1 MLGGIMSKQI
11 LIAEDEPRIR
21 RLIKDYLCKENFSIV
36 EASNGKEALELF
48 QNHKF
53 DLLILDIMMPLL
65 NGFEL
70 CKSIRNISNVP
81 IIILT
86 ARSADEDELLGY
98 DLGADD
104 YITKPFS
111 PKILVAKVKALLRR
125 LNDINVTNAFI
136 EINNLSINKASH
148 EVKIGEN
155 ILSLSPKEYDL
166 LIFLAENKNS
176 VFSRN
181 TLLDKVWGYDFN
193 GDIRTVDT
201 HIKRLRE
208 KLGEYSNLIITVRGS
223 GYKLEYK
230 D

>member
-1 MLGGIMSKQI
+1 MLGGIMNKQI
-11 LIAEDEPRIR
+11 LIAEDEPRMR
-21 RLIKDYLCKENFSIV
+21 RLIKDYLSKEDFSIV
-36 EASNGKEALELF
+36 EASNGKEALDLF

-65 NGFEL
+65 NGFDL
-70 CKSIRNISNVP
+70 CKAIREISNIP

-86 ARSADEDELLGY
+86 ARADDDDEVMGY

-125 LNDINVTNAFI
+125 LDDLNITNAFI
-136 EINNLSINKASH
+136 NINSLSINKTSH
-148 EVKIGEN
+148 EVTINGE

-176 VFSRN
+176 VFSRD
-181 TLLDKVWGYDFN
+181 TLLDKVWGYDFD

-208 KLGEYSNLIITVRGS
+208 KLREYSSLIITVRGS

>member
-1 MLGGIMSKQI
+1 MNKQI
-11 LIAEDEPRIR
+11 LIAEDEPRMR
-21 RLIKDYLCKENFSIV
+21 RLIKDYLSREGFVIV

-48 QNHKF
+48 QTNKF
-53 DLLILDIMMPLL
+53 DLIILDVMMPLL
-65 NGFEL
+65 NGFDL
-70 CKSIRNISNVP
+70 CKAIRDVSNIP

-86 ARSADEDELLGY
+86 ARSDDDDEILGY
-98 DLGADD
+98 DLGTDD

-125 LNDINVTNAFI
+125 LDDLNVTNASI
-136 EINNLSINKASH
+136 EINKLSINKSSH
-148 EVKIGEN
+148 EVQINGEQ
-155 ILSLSPKEYDL
+155 LSLSPKEYDL
-166 LIFLAENKNS
+166 LVFLAENKNS

-181 TLLDKVWGYDFN
+181 NLLDKVWGYDFN

>member
-1 MLGGIMSKQI
+1 MNKQI
-11 LIAEDEPRIR
+11 LIAEDEPRMR
-21 RLIKDYLCKENFSIV
+21 RLIKDYLSKEDFSIV
-36 EASNGKEALELF
+36 EASNGKEALDLF

-65 NGFEL
+65 NGFDL
-70 CKSIRNISNVP
+70 CKAIRDISNIP

-86 ARSADEDELLGY
+86 ARADDDDEVMGY

-125 LNDINVTNAFI
+125 LDDLNITNAC
-136 EINNLSINKASH
+136 ININDLSINKTSH
-148 EVKIGEN
+148 EVTINGE

-176 VFSRN
+176 VFSRD
-181 TLLDKVWGYDFN
+181 TLLDKVWGYDFD

-208 KLGEYSNLIITVRGS
+208 KLREYSSLIITVRGS

>member
-1 MLGGIMSKQI
+1 MNKQI
-11 LIAEDEPRIR
+11 LIAEDEPRMR
-21 RLIKDYLCKENFSIV
+21 RLIKDYLSKEGFLIT

-48 QNHKF
+48 QNNKF

-65 NGFEL
+65 NGFDL
-70 CKSIRNISNVP
+70 CKSIRDISNVP

-86 ARSADEDELLGY
+86 ARSDDDDEVLGY

-125 LNDINVTNAFI
+125 LDDLTVTNASI
-136 EINNLSINKASH
+136 EINNLSINKTSH
-148 EVKIGEN
+148 EVQIDGEN
-155 ILSLSPKEYDL
+155 LSLSPKEYDL
-166 LIFLAENKNS
+166 LVFLAENKNS

-181 TLLDKVWGYDFN
+181 TLLDKVWGYDFD

-201 HIKRLRE
+201 HVKRLRE
-208 KLGEYSNLIITVRGS
+208 KLGELSNLIITVRGS

>member
-1 MLGGIMSKQI
+1 MNKQI
-11 LIAEDEPRIR
+11 LIAEDEPRMR
-21 RLIKDYLCKENFSIV
+21 RLIKDYLSREGFVIV

-48 QNHKF
+48 QTNKF

-65 NGFEL
+65 NGFDL
-70 CKSIRNISNVP
+70 CKAVRDISNIP

-86 ARSADEDELLGY
+86 ARSDDDDEVLGY

-125 LNDINVTNAFI
+125 LDDLNVTNASI
-136 EINNLSINKASH
+136 EINNLSINKTSH
-148 EVKIGEN
+148 EVQIDGET
-155 ILSLSPKEYDL
+155 LSLSPKEYDL

-181 TLLDKVWGYDFN
+181 SLLDKVWGYDFD

>member
-1 MLGGIMSKQI
+1 
-11 LIAEDEPRIR
+11 
-21 RLIKDYLCKENFSIV
+21 
-36 EASNGKEALELF
+36 
-48 QNHKF
+48 
-53 DLLILDIMMPLL
+53 MPLL
-65 NGFEL
+65 NGFDL
-70 CKSIRNISNVP
+70 CKAIREISNIP

-86 ARSADEDELLGY
+86 ARADDDDEVMGY

-125 LNDINVTNAFI
+125 LDDLNITNAFI
-136 EINNLSINKASH
+136 NINSLSINKTSH
-148 EVKIGEN
+148 EVTINGE

-176 VFSRN
+176 VFSRD
-181 TLLDKVWGYDFN
+181 TLLDKVWGYDFD

-208 KLGEYSNLIITVRGS
+208 KLREYSSLIITVRGS

>member
-1 MLGGIMSKQI
+1 MNKQI
-11 LIAEDEPRIR
+11 LIAEDEPRMR
-21 RLIKDYLCKENFSIV
+21 RLIKDYLSREGFVIV

-48 QNHKF
+48 QTNKF

-65 NGFEL
+65 NGFDL
-70 CKSIRNISNVP
+70 CKAVRDISNIP

-86 ARSADEDELLGY
+86 ARSDDDDEVLGY

-125 LNDINVTNAFI
+125 LDDLNVTNASI
-136 EINNLSINKASH
+136 EINKLSINKTSH
-148 EVKIGEN
+148 EVQIDGET
-155 ILSLSPKEYDL
+155 LSLSPKEYDL

-181 TLLDKVWGYDFN
+181 SLLDKVWGYDFD

>member
-1 MLGGIMSKQI
+1 MNKQI
-11 LIAEDEPRIR
+11 LIAEDEPRMR
-21 RLIKDYLCKENFSIV
+21 RLIKDYLSKEDFSIV
-36 EASNGKEALELF
+36 EASNGKEALDLF

-65 NGFEL
+65 NGFDL
-70 CKSIRNISNVP
+70 CKAIREISNIP

-86 ARSADEDELLGY
+86 ARADDDDEVMGY

-125 LNDINVTNAFI
+125 LDDLNITNAFI
-136 EINNLSINKASH
+136 NINSLSINKTSH
-148 EVKIGEN
+148 EVTINGE

-166 LIFLAENKNS
+166 LIFLAKNKNS
-176 VFSRN
+176 VFSRD
-181 TLLDKVWGYDFN
+181 TLLDKVWGYDFD

-208 KLGEYSNLIITVRGS
+208 KLREYSSLIITVRGS

>member
-1 MLGGIMSKQI
+1 MNKQI
-11 LIAEDEPRIR
+11 LIAEDEPRMR
-21 RLIKDYLCKENFSIV
+21 RLIKDYLSKEDFSIV
-36 EASNGKEALELF
+36 EASNGKEALDLF

-65 NGFEL
+65 NGFDL
-70 CKSIRNISNVP
+70 CKAIREISNIP

-86 ARSADEDELLGY
+86 ARADDDDEVMGY

-125 LNDINVTNAFI
+125 LDDLNITNAFI
-136 EINNLSINKASH
+136 NINSLSINKTSH
-148 EVKIGEN
+148 EVTINGE

-176 VFSRN
+176 VFSRD
-181 TLLDKVWGYDFN
+181 TLLDKVWGYDFD

-208 KLGEYSNLIITVRGS
+208 KLREYSSLIITVRGS

>member
-1 MLGGIMSKQI
+1 MNKQI
-11 LIAEDEPRIR
+11 LIAEDEPRMR
-21 RLIKDYLCKENFSIV
+21 RLIKDYLSREGFVIV

-48 QNHKF
+48 QTNKF

-65 NGFEL
+65 NGFDL
-70 CKSIRNISNVP
+70 CKAVRDISNIP

-86 ARSADEDELLGY
+86 ARSDDDDEVLGY

-125 LNDINVTNAFI
+125 LDDLNITNASI
-136 EINNLSINKASH
+136 EINNLSINKTSH
-148 EVKIGEN
+148 EVQIDGET
-155 ILSLSPKEYDL
+155 LSLSPKEYDL

-181 TLLDKVWGYDFN
+181 SLLDKVWGYDFD

>member
-1 MLGGIMSKQI
+1 MNKQI
-11 LIAEDEPRIR
+11 LIAEDEPRMR
-21 RLIKDYLCKENFSIV
+21 RLIKDYLSREGFLIM

-48 QNHKF
+48 QNNKF

-65 NGFEL
+65 NGFDL
-70 CKSIRNISNVP
+70 CKAIRDVSNIP

-86 ARSADEDELLGY
+86 ARSDDDDEVLGY

-125 LNDINVTNAFI
+125 LDDLNVTNASI
-136 EINNLSINKASH
+136 EINNLLINKTSH
-148 EVKIGEN
+148 EVQIDGET
-155 ILSLSPKEYDL
+155 LSLSPKEYDL

-181 TLLDKVWGYDFN
+181 NLLDKVWGYDFD

>member
-1 MLGGIMSKQI
+1 MNKQI
-11 LIAEDEPRIR
+11 LIAEDEPRMR
-21 RLIKDYLCKENFSIV
+21 RLIKDYLSREGFVIV

-48 QNHKF
+48 QTNKF

-65 NGFEL
+65 NGFDL
-70 CKSIRNISNVP
+70 CKAVRDISNIP

-86 ARSADEDELLGY
+86 ARSDDDDEVLGY

-125 LNDINVTNAFI
+125 LDDLNITNASI
-136 EINNLSINKASH
+136 EINKLSINKTSH
-148 EVKIGEN
+148 EVQIDGET
-155 ILSLSPKEYDL
+155 LSLSPKEYDL

-181 TLLDKVWGYDFN
+181 SLLDKVWGYDFD

>member
-1 MLGGIMSKQI
+1 MNKQI
-11 LIAEDEPRIR
+11 LIAEDEPRMR
-21 RLIKDYLCKENFSIV
+21 RLIKDYLSREGFVIV

-48 QNHKF
+48 QTNKF

-65 NGFEL
+65 NGFDL
-70 CKSIRNISNVP
+70 CKAVRDISNIP

-86 ARSADEDELLGY
+86 ARSDDDDEVLGY

-125 LNDINVTNAFI
+125 LDDLNVTNASI
-136 EINNLSINKASH
+136 EINKLLINKTSH
-148 EVKIGEN
+148 EVQIDGET
-155 ILSLSPKEYDL
+155 LSLSPKEYDL

-181 TLLDKVWGYDFN
+181 SLLDKVWGYDFD

>member
-1 MLGGIMSKQI
+1 MNKQI
-11 LIAEDEPRIR
+11 LIAEDEPRMR
-21 RLIKDYLCKENFSIV
+21 RLIKDYLSKENFSIV
-36 EASNGKEALELF
+36 EASNGKEALDLF
-48 QNHKF
+48 QSHKF

-65 NGFEL
+65 NGFDL
-70 CKSIRNISNVP
+70 CKAIRDISNIP

-86 ARSADEDELLGY
+86 ARADDDDEVMGY

-125 LNDINVTNAFI
+125 LDDLNITNAHI
-136 EINNLSINKASH
+136 DINNLSINKTSH
-148 EVKIGEN
+148 EVTINGE

-166 LIFLAENKNS
+166 LIFLAENQNS
-176 VFSRN
+176 VFSRD
-181 TLLDKVWGYDFN
+181 TLLDKVWGYDFD

-208 KLGEYSNLIITVRGS
+208 KLREYSSLIITVRGS

>member
-1 MLGGIMSKQI
+1 MMNKQI
-11 LIAEDEPRIR
+11 LIAEDEPRMR
-21 RLIKDYLCKENFSIV
+21 RLIKDYLSREGFVIV

-48 QNHKF
+48 QTNKF

-65 NGFEL
+65 NGFDL
-70 CKSIRNISNVP
+70 CKAVRDISNIP

-86 ARSADEDELLGY
+86 ARSDDDDEVLGY

-125 LNDINVTNAFI
+125 LDDLNITNASI
-136 EINNLSINKASH
+136 EINKLSINKTSH
-148 EVKIGEN
+148 EVQIDGET
-155 ILSLSPKEYDL
+155 LSLSPKEYDL

-181 TLLDKVWGYDFN
+181 SLLDKVWGYDFD

>member
-1 MLGGIMSKQI
+1 MNKQI
-11 LIAEDEPRIR
+11 LIAEDEPRMR
-21 RLIKDYLCKENFSIV
+21 RLIKDYLSKEDFSIV
-36 EASNGKEALELF
+36 EASNGKEALDLF

-65 NGFEL
+65 NGFDL
-70 CKSIRNISNVP
+70 CKAIREISNIP

-86 ARSADEDELLGY
+86 ARADDDDEVMGY

-125 LNDINVTNAFI
+125 LDDLNITNAFI
-136 EINNLSINKASH
+136 NINSLSINKTSH
-148 EVKIGEN
+148 EVIINGE

-176 VFSRN
+176 VFSRD
-181 TLLDKVWGYDFN
+181 TLLDKVWGYDFD

-208 KLGEYSNLIITVRGS
+208 KLREYSSLIITVRGS